1 MRRSL
6 QVTLAVALASALWVS
21 MHDGEATVE
30 PTKSSGPSASAQGS
44 GHRSPSRSVSAPAS
58 TTPVEKA
65 DLSQLPVEIAAWRQR
80 EPIGLKSGKELG
92 AWAASLPPPPPPLAS
107 AKTAEP
113 PPPPQAPRFP
123 HPWVGRFNDM
133 AVVSGPRST
142 WVLAPG
148 QVVDGVWRVDTIDE
162 HRMQLTFLPLKQAQT
177 VVMQTP

>member
-6 QVTLAVALASALWVS
+6 KLALVVALASALWGS
-21 MHDGEATVE
+21 AHDGDSTVE
-30 PTKSSGPSASAQGS
+30 PVKSSGHATSGRGEREARAPAARSVAPATSASAM
-44 GHRSPSRSVSAPAS
+44 
-58 TTPVEKA
+58 A
-65 DLSQLPVEIAAWRQR
+65 DLSQLPLAISEWRQR

-92 AWAASLPPPPPPLAS
+92 AWAPSLPPPPPRPVA
-107 AKTAEP
+107 AQTAEP

-148 QVVDGVWRVDTIDE
+148 QVVDGVWRVDTIE
-162 HRMQLTFLPLKQAQT
+162 ERRMQLTYLPLKQAQT